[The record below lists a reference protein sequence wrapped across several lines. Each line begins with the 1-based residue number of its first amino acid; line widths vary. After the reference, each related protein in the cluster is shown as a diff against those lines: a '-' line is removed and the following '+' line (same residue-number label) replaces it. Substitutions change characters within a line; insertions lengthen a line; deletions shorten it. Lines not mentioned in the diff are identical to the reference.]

1 MARFTHLHV
10 HTEYSLLDGVCRIH
24 ELCQTAS
31 QMGMEALAITDHGAM
46 YGVVEFYNACLEAG
60 IRPII
65 GCEVYVARGSRLI
78 KDRGLRDEPYHLVL
92 LAETDEGYRNLLK
105 IVSTGFLDG
114 FYYKPRV
121 DLEILSRY
129 SEGLIALTACLDGE
143 VPRLIRRGRF
153 ADAAAAL
160 RKYIDI
166 FGKDDVFLEL
176 QRNGIAAQE
185 EVNLGFLELSRQYGI
200 PVVATNDCHYLSRS
214 DARHHEILLAIQT
227 GTNIYDPNRL
237 RFEGDE
243 FYLKSPQEMA
253 EAFRDLPEAVANTQ
267 VIASRCN
274 VKLDLSSVHLPD
286 YPIPQGE
293 TASSYLRKKAQSG
306 LLERLGG
313 RISADKQ
320 DRLDYELKMID
331 QMGYSSYFLI
341 VADFVQYAKKQ
352 GIAVGPGR
360 GSAAGSLVAY
370 SMGITGIDPVD
381 HDLVFE
387 RFLNPERISL
397 PDIDIDFQDDRRD
410 EVIEYVRRKYGNDR
424 VAQIITFGTMA
435 ARAVIRDV
443 GRALNL
449 PYAETDAIA
458 KMIPP
463 QPGITISEAMDT
475 VPDLRQAMERD
486 DIRMLIETAQKL
498 EGMPRHS
505 SVHAA
510 GVVIGKQPLWEHVPL
525 GKTQDG
531 VITTQYSMEALEALG
546 LLKMDFLGLRTL
558 TVIQKATRLVRESTG
573 APLDIQKVPLD
584 NKQAY
589 EMLAR
594 GESLG
599 VFQLESSWVRNFLK
613 EMKPREFKDI
623 VAAVALC
630 RPGPMEQIPEYIRAR
645 FGKPHYLHP
654 VLEPVL
660 RETYGVM
667 VYQEQIL
674 QIAHRV
680 AGLTL
685 GEADILRR
693 AVGKKDL
700 GLLVQMQDKL
710 LEGAVKNGISR
721 ACAQEI
727 WDLILKFANYGF
739 NKNHAAPYA
748 LIAYWTA
755 YLKAQYPAEFM
766 AALLSSVRGIQG
778 KVGIYL
784 DEVKRLGLG
793 VKGPSINHSLV
804 EFSVEITDGDPCIRY
819 GLGGIKNVGEAVA
832 AEIVKERQLRGK
844 FESLESFVFRLG
856 KNLTKKALE
865 SLIRCGALDE
875 LGTRFIHLDRLDEV
889 MNQRASQPDTQ
900 MSLFGG
906 FEPPAH
912 ESPVK
917 QTPAEPVARSHQ
929 QLSLFSQAPVP
940 SGSSPG
946 AGPDGD
952 KPSLSLAQAQA
963 YFRVSQTKEGRAR
976 QAEEVPLEV
985 RLSWERELLGM
996 YFSGHPLDKY
1006 REYLRRH
1013 TISLAAIDEVPDRA
1027 EVTVGGRVSSVKK
1040 IITRAGEEMAFVSLE
1055 DEYDSIE
1062 VIVFPRVWQQARSF
1076 LAKDRIVIARGNIE
1090 EHEGIR
1096 RLLVRDCST
1105 IDNDNTNTGR

>member
-1 MARFTHLHV
+1 MSKFTHLHV
-10 HTEYSLLDGVCRIH
+10 HTEYSLLDGACRVH
-24 ELCQTAS
+24 ELCKLAS
-31 QMGMEALAITDHGAM
+31 QMGMDALAITDHGAM
-46 YGVVEFYNACLEAG
+46 YGVIEFYNACLEAG
-60 IRPII
+60 IRPVI
-65 GCEVYVARGSRLI
+65 GCEVYVARGSRHI

-105 IVSTGFLDG
+105 IVSTGFLEG
-114 FYYKPRV
+114 FYYRPRV
-121 DLEILSRY
+121 DYEVLSRY
-129 SEGLIALTACLDGE
+129 SRGIIALTACLDGE
-143 VPRLIRRGRF
+143 VPRLIRQGRF
-153 ADAAAAL
+153 KDAASSL
-160 RKYIDI
+160 ERYIGI
-166 FGKDDVFLEL
+166 FGKGNLYLEL
-176 QRNGIAAQE
+176 QRNGIRAQE
-185 EVNLGFLELSRQYGI
+185 QVNQGLLELSRRYGI
-200 PVVATNDCHYLSRS
+200 PIVATNDCHYLRRS

-253 EAFRDLPEAVANTQ
+253 EAFRDLPEAIANTRE
-267 VIASRCN
+267 IADRCN

-286 YPIPQGE
+286 YPVPPGE
-293 TASSYLRKKAQSG
+293 THSSYLRKKAQAG
-306 LLERLGG
+306 LAERLGG
-313 RISADKQ
+313 RISRVKQ
-320 DRLDYELKMID
+320 ERLDYELGMID
-331 QMGYSSYFLI
+331 KMGYSSYFLI
-341 VADFVQYAKKQ
+341 VADFVNYAKRH

-370 SMGITGIDPVD
+370 SLGITGIDPVD
-381 HDLVFE
+381 HGLVFE
-387 RFLNPERISL
+387 RFLNPERVSL

-449 PYAETDAIA
+449 PYAETDQIA
-458 KMIPP
+458 KMIPA
-463 QPGITISEAMDT
+463 QPGITIADALDT
-475 VPDLRQAMERD
+475 VPDLRRSMERD

-510 GVVIGKQPLWEHVPL
+510 GVVIGKEPLWEHVPL

-558 TVIQKATRLVRESTG
+558 TVIQKATRLVEESTG
-573 APLDIQKVPLD
+573 KPLDIQKVPLD
-584 NKQAY
+584 DENTYK
-589 EMLAR
+589 MLSR

-599 VFQLESSWVRNFLK
+599 VFQLESSWVRDFLK

-645 FGKPHYLHP
+645 FGQPHYLHP

-700 GLLVQMQDKL
+700 GLLVQMQDKF
-710 LEGAVKNGISR
+710 LEGAVANGISR
-721 ACAQEI
+721 ECAQEI

-766 AALLSSVRGIQG
+766 AAQLSSVRGMQG

-784 DEVKRLGLG
+784 DEVKRLGIG
-793 VKGPSINHSLV
+793 IKGPSINHSLV
-804 EFSVEITDGDPCIRY
+804 EFSVEATQDGPSIRY

-832 AEIVKERQLRGK
+832 AEIVRERQRRGK
-844 FESLESFVFRLG
+844 FESLESFVFRMG
-856 KNLTKKALE
+856 KALTKKALE

-875 LGTRFIHLDRLDEV
+875 LGTRFSHLDKMDQVLS
-889 MNQRASQPDTQ
+889 QRVAQPDTQ

-906 FEPPAH
+906 FEPPKQDLPLAPAPTEPAPEAH
-912 ESPVK
+912 
-917 QTPAEPVARSHQ
+917 R
-929 QLSLFSQAPVP
+929 QLSLFPMAVQPAANTKPNVWA
-940 SGSSPG
+940 GSHES
-946 AGPDGD
+946 
-952 KPSLSLAQAQA
+952 KPRYNQDYGYEPKA
-963 YFRVSQTKEGRAR
+963 RVSKEGLKT
-976 QAEEVPLEV
+976 EEVLLEV
-985 RLSWERELLGM
+985 RLAWERELLGM

-1006 REYLRRH
+1006 RDYLRRH
-1013 TISLAAIDEVPDRA
+1013 TVSLAHIEQVPDRA
-1027 EVTVGGRVSSVKK
+1027 EVTVGGRVSEVKR
-1040 IITRAGEEMAFVSLE
+1040 IITRAGEEMAFVTLE

-1062 VIVFPRVWQQARSF
+1062 VIVFPKVWQQAKTF
-1076 LAKDRIVIARGNIE
+1076 LAKDRIVTARGNIE

-1096 RLLVRDCST
+1096 RLLARECIAIDKRDT
-1105 IDNDNTNTGR
+1105 ER

>member
-10 HTEYSLLDGVCRIH
+10 HTEYSLLDGACRIH

-185 EVNLGFLELSRQYGI
+185 EVNLGLLELSRQYGI

-243 FYLKSPQEMA
+243 FYLKSPQEMT
-253 EAFRDLPEAVANTQ
+253 ETFRDLPEAVANTQ

-286 YPIPQGE
+286 YPIPQDE

-370 SMGITGIDPVD
+370 SLGITGIDPVD

-766 AALLSSVRGIQG
+766 AALLSSVRGTQG

-804 EFSVEITDGDPCIRY
+804 EFSVEITDDGPCIRY

-832 AEIVKERQLRGK
+832 AEIVKERQLRGR

-917 QTPAEPVARSHQ
+917 QTPAEPAARSHQ

-1013 TISLAAIDEVPDRA
+1013 TISLAAIDEVSDRA

>member
-1 MARFTHLHV
+1 M
-10 HTEYSLLDGVCRIH
+10 
-24 ELCQTAS
+24 
-31 QMGMEALAITDHGAM
+31 
-46 YGVVEFYNACLEAG
+46 
-60 IRPII
+60 
-65 GCEVYVARGSRLI
+65 
-78 KDRGLRDEPYHLVL
+78 
-92 LAETDEGYRNLLK
+92 
-105 IVSTGFLDG
+105 
-114 FYYKPRV
+114 
-121 DLEILSRY
+121 
-129 SEGLIALTACLDGE
+129 
-143 VPRLIRRGRF
+143 
-153 ADAAAAL
+153 
-160 RKYIDI
+160 
-166 FGKDDVFLEL
+166 FLEL

-185 EVNLGFLELSRQYGI
+185 QVNQGLVELSRRHRI
-200 PVVATNDCHYLSRS
+200 PIVATNDCHYLRQS

-237 RFEGDE
+237 RFEGDQ
-243 FYLKSPQEMA
+243 FYLKSPGEMA
-253 EAFRDLPEAVANTQ
+253 GAFSDVPEAITNTGEVAR
-267 VIASRCN
+267 RCN
-274 VKLDLSSVHLPD
+274 VTLDLSSIHLPD

-293 TASSYLRKKAQSG
+293 TASSYLRKQAQAG
-306 LLERLGG
+306 LVERLGG
-313 RISADKQ
+313 RVSPAKQ
-320 DRLDYELKMID
+320 ERLEYELKMID
-331 QMGYSSYFLI
+331 VMGYSSYFLI
-341 VADFVQYAKKQ
+341 VADFVGYAKRQ

-370 SMGITGIDPVD
+370 SLGITGIDPVD

-387 RFLNPERISL
+387 RFLNPERVSM

-410 EVIEYVRRKYGNDR
+410 EVIEYVRGKYGSDR

-449 PYAETDAIA
+449 PYAETDTIA
-458 KMIPP
+458 KMIPA
-463 QPGITISEAMDT
+463 QPGITIAQAIET
-475 VPDLRQAMERD
+475 VPDLRQAMQRD
-486 DIRMLIETAQKL
+486 EIRSLIETAQKL

-510 GVVIGKQPLWEHVPL
+510 GVVIGKEPLWEYVPL

-531 VITTQYSMEALEALG
+531 VITTQYPMEALEALG

-558 TVIQKATRLVRESTG
+558 TVIQKATRLAGESAG
-573 APLDIQKVPLD
+573 KPLDIEQVPLD
-584 NKQAY
+584 NEETY

-599 VFQLESSWVRNFLK
+599 VFQLESSWVRDFLK

-680 AGLTL
+680 AGLSL

-700 GLLVQMQDKL
+700 GLLVQMQDKF
-710 LEGAVKNGISR
+710 LEGAINNGISR

-748 LIAYWTA
+748 LVAYWTA
-755 YLKAQYPAEFM
+755 YLKAQYPAAFM

-784 DEVKRLGLG
+784 DEVKRLGIG
-793 VKGPSINHSLV
+793 IKGPSVNHSLV
-804 EFSVEITDGDPCIRY
+804 EFSVETTGDSTAIRY

-832 AEIVKERQLRGK
+832 AEIVKERQFRGR
-844 FESLESFVFRLG
+844 FESLESFVFRMG
-856 KNLTKKALE
+856 RNVTKKALE
-865 SLIRCGALDE
+865 SLIRCGTLDE
-875 LGTRFIHLDRLDEV
+875 LGTRFAHLNRLEEV
-889 MNQRASQPDTQ
+889 LNQRATQPDTQ

-906 FEPPAH
+906 FEAPRREQHVEPRPRPAAGG
-912 ESPVK
+912 SG
-917 QTPAEPVARSHQ
+917 Q
-929 QLSLFSQAPVP
+929 QLSLFSQLAVSSQPV
-940 SGSSPG
+940 SG
-946 AGPDGD
+946 D
-952 KPSLSLAQAQA
+952 
-963 YFRVSQTKEGRAR
+963 T
-976 QAEEVPLEV
+976 VPLEV
-985 RLSWERELLGM
+985 RLSWERDLLGM

-1013 TISLAAIDEVPDRA
+1013 TVSLADIDEVPDRA

-1040 IITRAGEEMAFVSLE
+1040 IITRAGEEMAFISLE

-1062 VIVFPRVWQQARSF
+1062 VIVFPRVWQQARGF

-1096 RLLVRDCST
+1096 RLLARDCYE
-1105 IDNDNTNTGR
+1105 IDSAKINADADEE

>member
-10 HTEYSLLDGVCRIH
+10 HTEYSLLDGACRIH

-341 VADFVQYAKKQ
+341 VADFVQYAKKH

>member
-1 MARFTHLHV
+1 MSKFCHLHV
-10 HTEYSLLDGVCRIH
+10 HTEYSLLDGACRIH
-24 ELCQTAS
+24 ELCQMAS
-31 QMGMEALAITDHGAM
+31 RMGMEALAITDHGAM
-46 YGVVEFYNACLEAG
+46 YGVIDFYNACLEAG
-60 IRPII
+60 LRPII
-65 GCEVYVARGSRLI
+65 GCEIYVARGSRLK

-121 DLEILSRY
+121 DLEILSKY
-129 SEGLIALTACLDGE
+129 SKGLIALTACLDGE
-143 VPRLIRRGRF
+143 VPRLVRRGRF
-153 ADAAAAL
+153 TEASASL
-160 RKYIDI
+160 GQYTDI
-166 FGKDDVFLEL
+166 FGKHNVFLEL

-185 EVNLGFLELSRQYGI
+185 QVNQGLVELSRRHRI
-200 PVVATNDCHYLSRS
+200 PIVATNDCHYLRQS

-237 RFEGDE
+237 RFEGDQ
-243 FYLKSPQEMA
+243 FYLKSPGEMA
-253 EAFRDLPEAVANTQ
+253 GAFSDLPEAITNTGEVAR
-267 VIASRCN
+267 RCN
-274 VKLDLSSVHLPD
+274 VTLDLSSIHLPD

-293 TASSYLRKKAQSG
+293 TASSYLRKQAQAG
-306 LLERLGG
+306 LVERLGG
-313 RISADKQ
+313 RVSPAKQ
-320 DRLDYELKMID
+320 ERLEYELKMID
-331 QMGYSSYFLI
+331 VMGYSSYFLI
-341 VADFVQYAKKQ
+341 VADFVGYAKRQ

-370 SMGITGIDPVD
+370 SLGITGIDPVD

-387 RFLNPERISL
+387 RFLNPERVSM

-410 EVIEYVRRKYGNDR
+410 EVIEYVRGKYGSDR

-449 PYAETDAIA
+449 PYAETDTIA
-458 KMIPP
+458 KMIPA
-463 QPGITISEAMDT
+463 QPGITIAQAIET
-475 VPDLRQAMERD
+475 VPDLRQAMQRD
-486 DIRMLIETAQKL
+486 EIRSLIETAQKL

-510 GVVIGKQPLWEHVPL
+510 GVVIGKEPLWEYVPL

-531 VITTQYSMEALEALG
+531 VITTQYPMEALEALG

-558 TVIQKATRLVRESTG
+558 TVIQKATRLAGESAG
-573 APLDIQKVPLD
+573 KPLDIEQVPLD
-584 NKQAY
+584 NEETY

-599 VFQLESSWVRNFLK
+599 VFQLESSWVRDFLK

-680 AGLTL
+680 AGLSL

-700 GLLVQMQDKL
+700 GLLVQMQDKF
-710 LEGAVKNGISR
+710 LEGAINNGISR

-748 LIAYWTA
+748 LVAYWTA
-755 YLKAQYPAEFM
+755 YLKAQYPAAFM

-784 DEVKRLGLG
+784 DEVKRLGIG
-793 VKGPSINHSLV
+793 IKGPSVNHSLV
-804 EFSVEITDGDPCIRY
+804 EFSVETTGDSTAIRY

-832 AEIVKERQLRGK
+832 AEIVKERQFRGR
-844 FESLESFVFRLG
+844 FESLESFVFRMG
-856 KNLTKKALE
+856 RNVTKKALE
-865 SLIRCGALDE
+865 SLIRCGTLDE
-875 LGTRFIHLDRLDEV
+875 LGTRFAHLNRLEEV
-889 MNQRASQPDTQ
+889 LNQRATQPDTQ

-906 FEPPAH
+906 FEAPRREQHVEPRPRPAAGG
-912 ESPVK
+912 SG
-917 QTPAEPVARSHQ
+917 Q
-929 QLSLFSQAPVP
+929 QLSLFSQLAVSSQPV
-940 SGSSPG
+940 SG
-946 AGPDGD
+946 D
-952 KPSLSLAQAQA
+952 
-963 YFRVSQTKEGRAR
+963 T
-976 QAEEVPLEV
+976 VPLEV
-985 RLSWERELLGM
+985 RLSWERDLLGM

-1013 TISLAAIDEVPDRA
+1013 TVSLADIDEVPDRA

-1040 IITRAGEEMAFVSLE
+1040 IITRAGEEMAFISLE

-1062 VIVFPRVWQQARSF
+1062 VIVFPRVWQQARGF

-1096 RLLVRDCST
+1096 RLLARDCYE
-1105 IDNDNTNTGR
+1105 IDSAKINADADEE